1 VLFVEVVME
10 KERENLEK
18 MPEEYGKLLKSYKK
32 SDDEISDELRGKI
45 FLRLEKVAAG
55 KRKHTKMI
63 AFFKPVL
70 AAAAVFAIIFTF
82 LFFRSAGQENGE
94 KISESVVA
102 SGNPVTVNLI
112 YDAVAD
118 LENVKFSIVLDEGV
132 SFLSSD
138 EKIRNLRS
146 HEWTG
151 SLKKGKNSIP
161 FVVKTEKNG
170 KMTILTSAEYGNYS
184 HKHRIVLDAQKNE
197 TKVSMFVFAPSP
209 LN

>member
-1 VLFVEVVME
+1 MLFVEVIME
-10 KERENLEK
+10 KEKENLEK

-32 SDDEISDELRGKI
+32 SDDEIGEEFQKRI
-45 FLRLEKVAAG
+45 NARLEEIASVR
-55 KRKHTKMI
+55 KRRAKFI
-63 AFFKPVL
+63 ALSRAVS
-70 AAAAVFAIIFTF
+70 AVAAVFVIVFFIF
-82 LFFRSAGQENGE
+82 LFAPAKSENGE

-102 SGNPVTVNLI
+102 AGNPVTINLV
-112 YDAVAD
+112 YDAAED
-118 LENVKFSIVLDEGV
+118 LENVKFFIKLGDGI

-138 EKIRNLRS
+138 EKIRETRS

-170 KMTILTSAEYGNYS
+170 RMEILTSAEYSNYS
-184 HKHRIVLDAQKNE
+184 YKHKIVLDAQKNE
-197 TKVSMFVFAPSP
+197 TKVSMFIFAPSP

>member
-1 VLFVEVVME
+1 MLFVEVKME

-32 SDDEISDELRGKI
+32 SDDEIGEKFQKI
-45 FLRLEKVAAG
+45 IDARLEEIAAVR
-55 KRKHTKMI
+55 KRRAKFI
-63 AFFKPVL
+63 AFSRAVS
-70 AAAAVFAIIFTF
+70 AVAAVFAVVFFIF
-82 LFFRSAGQENGE
+82 LFAPEKSESGE

-102 SGNPVTVNLI
+102 AGDPVTINLV
-112 YDAVAD
+112 YDAAED
-118 LENVKFSIVLDEGV
+118 LENVRFFIKLDDGI

-138 EKIRNLRS
+138 EKIRETRS

-151 SLKKGKNSIP
+151 SLKKGKNSFP

-170 KMTILTSAEYGNYS
+170 RMEILTTAEYSNYS
-184 HKHRIVLDAQKNE
+184 HKHKIVLDAQKNE
-197 TKVSMFVFAPSP
+197 TKVSMFIFAPSP

>member
-1 VLFVEVVME
+1 ME

-32 SDDEISDELRGKI
+32 SDDEIGEEFQKKI
-45 FLRLEKVAAG
+45 NVRLEEVATVR
-55 KRKHTKMI
+55 KRRAKFI
-63 AFFKPVL
+63 AFLKPLSAV
-70 AAAAVFAIIFTF
+70 AAVFVIVFAV
-82 LFFRSAGQENGE
+82 LFFSQSKTEEGE

-102 SGNPVTVNLI
+102 AGSPVTINLV
-112 YDAVAD
+112 YDAAED
-118 LENVKFSIVLDEGV
+118 LENVRFFIELGDGI

-138 EKIRNLRS
+138 EKIRETRS

-170 KMTILTSAEYGNYS
+170 RMEILTSAEYSNYS
-184 HKHRIVLDAQKNE
+184 HKHKIVLDAQKNE